1 MGNWLS
7 CPKVISPEVT
17 FLQNMTQLSP
27 EISVMLPE
35 IKCRVSGRNN
45 YLKDQTYRLWIGYK
59 IVYSKNKIEHC

>member
-17 FLQNMTQLSP
+17 FLQNTTQLSP

-45 YLKDQTYRLWIGYK
+45 DLKDQTYRL
-59 IVYSKNKIEHC
+59 